1 MIFTRNEIKLRYQS
15 NILGS
20 EEIRL
25 GVAVGLVNKNNQILL
40 EQRSD
45 CGWWGMTGGKLEIG
59 ETIEECAAREVKEE
73 SNLEINQNH
82 LELIGIYSNKKEG
95 RILQYPD
102 IRVHLIDVVFTLKV
116 ENLEDIKKSHES
128 LKLEF
133 FDFDKL
139 PTLIIPPAIKP
150 LADIS
155 LKYK

>member
-45 CGWWGMTGGKLEIG
+45 CGWWGMTGGKLEMG

-73 SNLEINQNH
+73 TNLEINQNH
-82 LELIGIYSNKKEG
+82 LKLTGIYSNKNEG
-95 RILQYPD
+95 RILQYSD
-102 IRVHLIDVVFTLKV
+102 IRVHLIDIVFTSKI
-116 ENLEDIKKSHES
+116 ENLENIKKSNES

-133 FDFDKL
+133 FNFNKL
-139 PTLIIPPAIKP
+139 PTLIVPPAVKP
-150 LADIS
+150 IGDIS
-155 LKYK
+155 LRYK

>member
-25 GVAVGLVNKNNQILL
+25 GVAVGLINKNNQILL

-45 CGWWGMTGGKLEIG
+45 CGWWGITGGKLEMG

-82 LELIGIYSNKKEG
+82 LELIGIYSNKNEG
-95 RILQYPD
+95 RILQYSD
-102 IRVHLIDVVFTLKV
+102 NRVHLIDIVFTTKV
-116 ENLEDIKKSHES
+116 ENLGNIKKSNES

-133 FDFDKL
+133 FNFNKL
-139 PTLIIPPAIKP
+139 PNLIVPPAVKP
-150 LADIS
+150 IGDIS
-155 LKYK
+155 LRYK